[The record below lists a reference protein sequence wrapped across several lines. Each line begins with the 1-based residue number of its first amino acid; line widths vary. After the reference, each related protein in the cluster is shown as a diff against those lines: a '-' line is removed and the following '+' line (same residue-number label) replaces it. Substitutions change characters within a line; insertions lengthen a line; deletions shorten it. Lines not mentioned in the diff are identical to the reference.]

1 MLTEQLDLRSGG
13 TPWDDKDWTCPPSD
27 PLPDERR
34 DVAIIGAGITGAI
47 VAERLSAEGHSVI
60 LLDRRPPGMGSTAA
74 STAQIMWAMD
84 VPLSQ
89 LAQSIGEN
97 EAARRWQR
105 VYAAVRDFAERL
117 DALKIAAGKATCPA
131 VYLEGSMLDAEALR
145 EEALLQ
151 GRHGLP
157 SEYLTA
163 DEAERRFG
171 LSQRAAIVST
181 DGFTIDP
188 VATTHGLLE
197 VARSRGASICYP
209 VNVTAISKTE
219 KGACLS
225 LEDGRS
231 LNAGA
236 VIVAS
241 GYERAALLLPPAFA
255 LLSTFVIASAPAT
268 APLWR
273 ERAMIWEA
281 ADPYLY
287 FRTDGDG
294 RVIVGGEDED
304 ICNPDRRDELV
315 AEKSGTI
322 AAKAGRVLGVPP
334 LVIDKAWSATFGS
347 SPDGLPAIGRTAHMP
362 HVWLAAGFGGN
373 GISFSALASSIL
385 AKALTNEPDPDADC
399 FDPYRFS

>member
-1 MLTEQLDLRSGG
+1 MLTESLDLRSGD
-13 TPWDDKDWTCPPSD
+13 TPWDDKVWNGPPAD
-27 PLPDERR
+27 PLPDDRR
-34 DVAIIGAGITGAI
+34 DIAIIGAGITGAVI
-47 VAERLSAEGHSVI
+47 AERLSAEGYSVT
-60 LLDRRPPGMGSTAA
+60 LLDRRAPGMGSTAA

-89 LAQSIGEN
+89 LALRIGEG

-105 VYAAVRDFAERL
+105 VHASVCDFAERL
-117 DALKIAAGKATCPA
+117 DALKIAAGKSACPT
-131 VYLEGSMLDAEALR
+131 VYLEGSMLDAEALCC
-145 EEALLQ
+145 EAELHR
-151 GRHGLP
+151 RHGLP
-157 SEYLTA
+157 SEYLSA
-163 DEAERRFG
+163 NDVQRRFG
-171 LSQRAAIVST
+171 LSPRAAIVST
-181 DGFTIDP
+181 GGFTIDP
-188 VATTHGLLE
+188 VATAHGLLE
-197 VARSRGASICYP
+197 AARLRGANICYP
-209 VNVTAISKTE
+209 VDVTRIRETDD
-219 KGACLS
+219 GVCLS
-225 LEDGRS
+225 LADGRC
-231 LNAGA
+231 LNAGD
-236 VIVAS
+236 VIVAT
-241 GYERAALLLPPAFA
+241 GYERAPLLLPPAFA

-294 RVIVGGEDED
+294 RIIVGGEDEET
-304 ICNPDRRDELV
+304 CNADRRDELV

-322 AAKAGRVLGVPP
+322 SVKAGIRLGTPP

-373 GISFSALASSIL
+373 GIAFSALASNIL
-385 AKALTNEPDPDADC
+385 ATGLAGAVDPDADC